1 MLLQI
6 LDDGRLTDS
15 NGRTVS
21 FKNTVIIMTSNTGAR
36 NIVENKTIG
45 FASKEDANSTYEK
58 NKSEVMAELKRTF
71 RPEFLNRL
79 DEIIVFKKL
88 DKDSVKKIAKIMV
101 DKSIEKLKEKDIKI
115 DVEDSI
121 VDFIAKVGF
130 DDNYGARPL
139 KRAVQSKIEDKIAE
153 EILDGNIKEGS
164 HIILKA
170 EEDKAIISLK

>member
-1 MLLQI
+1 
-6 LDDGRLTDS
+6 
-15 NGRTVS
+15 
-21 FKNTVIIMTSNTGAR
+21 
-36 NIVENKTIG
+36 
-45 FASKEDANSTYEK
+45 
-58 NKSEVMAELKRTF
+58 
-71 RPEFLNRL
+71 
-79 DEIIVFKKL
+79 
-88 DKDSVKKIAKIMV
+88 MV

-170 EEDKAIISLK
+170 EEDKVIISLK